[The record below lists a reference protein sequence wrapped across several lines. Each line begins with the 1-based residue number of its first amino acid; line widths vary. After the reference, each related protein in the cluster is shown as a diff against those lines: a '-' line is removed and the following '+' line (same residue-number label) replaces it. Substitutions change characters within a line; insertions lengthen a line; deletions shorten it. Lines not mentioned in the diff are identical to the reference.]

1 MSVLF
6 PLYRE
11 IIVAGQ
17 SRSQELTEKEK
28 KRVLSTRLELLGSK
42 ELTFL

>member
-1 MSVLF
+1 MLF

-11 IIVAGQ
+11 IVAGQ
-17 SRSQELTEKEK
+17 CRSQELTEKEK
-28 KRVLSTRLELLGSK
+28 KRGLSTRLELLGSK